1 MMPYGRGI
9 LHAMRM
15 LRAAWLL
22 LVAGCAAAPKTR
34 LATAPATAT
43 SAAAT
48 IRAEATALRPLVAT
62 PLARRFV
69 DAAAV
74 LPQVGTRTVHV
85 GDKQKVVDE
94 EYYYTTRYGTPLAYA
109 RPLEI
114 LSRAGLTDI
123 AGKRVVDFGY
133 GGIGQLMMLA
143 SLGADIVGVDVDPL
157 LRAMYADRDGRF
169 GAGALR
175 TVEGR
180 WPTDAAVRAAVGD
193 KLDVFLSKNVLKRGY
208 IHPAEP
214 VDERKTIRLGVDDE
228 AFVRAIFDAL
238 APGGWLLIYNLS
250 PAPAPP
256 GKPYI
261 PWADGR
267 SPFPRE
273 LYERV
278 GFRVVAFERD
288 DTAAARAMAH
298 ALGWDRGRDAMDL
311 AHDLFAQYTLAQ
323 RP

>member
-1 MMPYGRGI
+1 MY
-9 LHAMRM
+9 LCV
-15 LRAAWLL
+15 
-22 LVAGCAAAPKTR
+22 VASC
-34 LATAPATAT
+34 AT
-43 SAAAT
+43 SQRPSGSPTAA
-48 IRAEATALRPLVAT
+48 IRAEAVSLRPLVTTA
-62 PLARRFV
+62 LAQRFV

-74 LPQVGTRTVHV
+74 LPPIARRTVHA
-85 GDKQKVVDE
+85 GDKDKAVDE

-109 RPLEI
+109 RPLE
-114 LSRAGLTDI
+114 LLARAGLSDV
-123 AGKRVVDFGY
+123 AGRRVLDFGY

-143 SLGADIVGVDVDPL
+143 SLGGDVVGVDVDPL

-169 GAGALR
+169 GAGALH
-175 TVEGR
+175 TVDGR
-180 WPTDAAVRAAVGD
+180 WPADATVRGAVGSGFA
-193 KLDVFLSKNVLKRGY
+193 LILSKNVLKRGY

-214 VDERKTIRLGVDDE
+214 VDERKTIRLGVTDE
-228 AFVRAIFDAL
+228 AFVRALFDAL
-238 APGGWLLIYNLS
+238 VPGGYVMIYNLA

-278 GFRVVAFERD
+278 GFRVLAFDVD
-288 DTAAARAMAH
+288 DTAAARVMAH
-298 ALGWDRGRDAMDL
+298 ALGWDRGPEAMDL
-311 AHDLFAQYTLAQ
+311 AHDLFAQYTLLT